1 MKNYE
6 EKIEEWWKA
15 RQALFNTNSLNYNDK
30 VVDFINKQNDFVQ
43 VIKSQRS
50 DYFPATLHGC
60 EDEGEENNTR
70 IFLNKTILGTPK
82 KP

>member
-1 MKNYE
+1 V
-6 EKIEEWWKA
+6 I
-15 RQALFNTNSLNYNDK
+15 
-30 VVDFINKQNDFVQ
+30 DFIKAQNDFIQ

-82 KP
+82 KS

>member
-6 EKIEEWWKA
+6 ENIDKWWRAKQAFYQCDSSTYKDAVINFIKA
-15 RQALFNTNSLNYNDK
+15 
-30 VVDFINKQNDFVQ
+30 QNDFIK

-50 DYFPATLHGC
+50 DYFPATLHDC
-60 EDEGEENNTR
+60 KDEGEENNTR
-70 IFLNKTILGTPK
+70 IFLDKTILG